1 MKKTLKFECDDRYEA
16 EKLAS
21 LLSVQKDNT
30 LWVSGVEAV
39 VGNEIVIQ
47 LKDRSSHSVLLKDEQ
62 TVVSLKS
69 FMTDL
74 MKGNLTIQS
83 SACVGSVTEITINNN
98 NSSSWLT

>member
-1 MKKTLKFECDDRYEA
+1 MKTLNFECDDRYEA

-30 LWVSGVEAV
+30 VWVSGVEAV

-47 LKDRSSHSVLLKDEQ
+47 LKDRSSHAVLLKDEQ
-62 TVVSLKS
+62 TVFRLKS

-74 MKGNLTIQS
+74 IKGKIRIQS
-83 SACVGSVTEITINNN
+83 SDCLGSVTGITI
-98 NSSSWLT
+98 LD

>member
-21 LLSVQKDNT
+21 LMSVQKDNT
-30 LWVSGVEAV
+30 VWVSGVEAV

-62 TVVSLKS
+62 TVVSLRY
-69 FMTDL
+69 FITDL
-74 MKGNLTIQS
+74 MKGKIKIRS
-83 SACVGSVTEITINNN
+83 SECVGSVTEITTTTI
-98 NSSSWLT
+98 LD

>member
-62 TVVSLKS
+62 TVDRLKS

-74 MKGNLTIQS
+74 MNGKIKIQS
-83 SACVGSVTEITINNN
+83 SVCLGSITEISTTV
-98 NSSSWLT
+98 LD

>member
-21 LLSVQKDNT
+21 LMSVQKDNT
-30 LWVSGVEAV
+30 VWVSGVEAV

-62 TVVSLKS
+62 IVVSLRY
-69 FMTDL
+69 FITDL
-74 MKGNLTIQS
+74 MIGKINIRS
-83 SACVGSVTEITINNN
+83 SECVGFVTEITKTTI
-98 NSSSWLT
+98 LD